1 MAWRSGSC
9 PGRDHLTQQAMPK
22 AYELPAPGELF
33 DPKIFRLGVLC
44 KRNHAW
50 DEGVTLRTVK
60 GRRCILCDRIDA
72 LKRLRKKR
80 EADPEGHKAKVAAY
94 MRERRA
100 KVGRPSRAKHTSE
113 WHEIRTLHV
122 AIKRAG
128 RLPSVA
134 ILVRDQQRKYWRQHP
149 SEYKEFARQRSL
161 RDHHWRY
168 MTDQSFRL
176 YHRSKS
182 KHRKAKQRGSTALM
196 LTADELWRRWLEFDH
211 CCAYCGIDGDMHIEH
226 VIPISKGGEHHLG
239 NIVPA
244 CQRCNYSK
252 NSAPVEEWYK
262 SQPFF
267 SDVKWQKIQDILAK
281 SMPMTE
287 QLAMPMP
294 PLTGPS

>member
-1 MAWRSGSC
+1 
-9 PGRDHLTQQAMPK
+9 MPA
-22 AYELPAPGELF
+22 AYDLPLPGEPITDRF
-33 DPKIFRLGVLC
+33 KLGIICKRAHDWTGKGQSLRYNKYKGCCVLC
-44 KRNHAW
+44 ARQDAAKRN
-50 DEGVTLRTVK
+50 ERQ
-60 GRRCILCDRIDA
+60 RQN
-72 LKRLRKKR
+72 
-80 EADPEGHKAKVAAY
+80 DPEFLAKRAANI
-94 MRERRA
+94 RKLRA
-100 KVGRPSRAKHTSE
+100 QPGYVRPDRQTKHNTE
-113 WHEIRTLHV
+113 WHEARALMA

-134 ILVRDQQRKYWRQHP
+134 ILVRDQQRKYWREHP
-149 SEYKEFARQRSL
+149 AEYKEFANQRSL
-161 RDHHWRY
+161 RAHQWRY
-168 MTDQSFRL
+168 MTDHSFRL

-182 KHRKAKQRGSTALM
+182 KQRKAKQRGSTALM
-196 LTADELWRRWLEFDH
+196 LSRDQLWRRWVEFDH

-262 SQPFF
+262 AQPFF
-267 SDVKWQKIQDILAK
+267 SDAKWQKIQDILTK

-287 QLAMPMP
+287 QLAMPLP

>member
-1 MAWRSGSC
+1 
-9 PGRDHLTQQAMPK
+9 MPT
-22 AYELPAPGELF
+22 AYDLPLPGEPITDRF
-33 DPKIFRLGVLC
+33 KLGIICKREHDWTGNGQSLRYNKYKGCCVLC
-44 KRNHAW
+44 ARQEAPKRKERQKLN
-50 DEGVTLRTVK
+50 
-60 GRRCILCDRIDA
+60 
-72 LKRLRKKR
+72 
-80 EADPEGHKAKVAAY
+80 DPEFA
-94 MRERRA
+94 
-100 KVGRPSRAKHTSE
+100 AKHAARARKLRAQPGYVRPDRKHNIE
-113 WHEIRTLHV
+113 WHEARMLMA

-134 ILVRDQQRKYWRQHP
+134 ILVRDQQRKYWREHP
-149 SEYKEFARQRSL
+149 AEYKEFANQRSL
-161 RDHHWRY
+161 RAHQWRY
-168 MTDQSFRL
+168 MTDHSFRL

-182 KHRKAKQRGSTALM
+182 KQRKAKQRGSTALM
-196 LTADELWRRWLEFDH
+196 LSRDQLWRRWVEFDH

-262 SQPFF
+262 AQPFF
-267 SDVKWQKIQDILAK
+267 SDAKWQKIQDILTK

-287 QLAMPMP
+287 QLAMPLP